1 MKENI
6 QFDPYYYDN
15 DYYSSS
21 EPLSETN
28 IINALTSRPGEYG
41 STTDWSEF
49 TIKKAENDDAQRLE
63 EIREKLFKERNI

>member
-15 DYYSSS
+15 DYYSNS
-21 EPLSETN
+21 EPLSEIN

-41 STTDWSEF
+41 SSTDWSEF
-49 TIKKAENDDAQRLE
+49 TIQKAENDDAQRLE
-63 EIREKLFKERNI
+63 EIREKLFKEGTI